1 MTREEKQ
8 KAIDVLKISA
18 PVMVVTQEEFNDY
31 IQTLNQVMDWLE
43 QEPCEDEYIKVPKKA
58 LKYRTAGMV
67 AYNAEWL
74 KNHFDIERAV
84 ICGAQQSCDDLISRD
99 EVIDILLNEV
109 ECVQRASDEECNRD
123 CAKCD
128 LLRDTNKILQ
138 AYRIAIRA
146 LEHPEEN
153 VVAIVPC
160 DDAISRQKVLDVIN
174 LNWYYRKNCIEVIE
188 NLPSVNPQEPKTGH
202 WEWLTEDKY
211 RCSNCNSET
220 RVDECMNEPL
230 YDFCPFCGA
239 KMIEPQE
246 RSDKE

>member
-1 MTREEKQ
+1 MMREEAINLLSQFVKDGDGFLSDNTIEAFKMAI
-8 KAIDVLKISA
+8 KA
-18 PVMVVTQEEFNDY
+18 
-31 IQTLNQVMDWLE
+31 LE
-43 QEPCEDEYIKVPKKA
+43 QEPCVDA
-58 LKYRTAGMV
+58 
-67 AYNAEWL
+67 
-74 KNHFDIERAV
+74 
-84 ICGAQQSCDDLISRD
+84 ISRED
-99 EVIDILLNEV
+99 AIDILLNEM

-160 DDAISRQKVLDVIN
+160 GDAISRQKVLDVIN

-188 NLPSVNPQEPKTGH
+188 NLPSVNPQQKTGYWIH
-202 WEWLTEDKY
+202 NK
-211 RCSNCNSET
+211 C
-220 RVDECMNEPL
+220 DECGASRPPL
-230 YDFCPFCGA
+230 FDNYCPNCGA

-246 RSDKE
+246 RNDKE